1 MLTLAFALAVGERWG
16 GAAATSLA
24 EIGGRLMLQ
33 ETDPAD
39 KAQHTNG
46 FKIKERHPD
55 QTETEGSSS
64 CCREREKALYLTL
77 SSSEDAKEIL
87 STTLE
92 EALDQGGPHSPS
104 TDQASIQPEVD
115 SDLCHAF
122 NILNA
127 RRKTSILR
135 VKISSSGQYET
146 DGTNLLA
153 EET

>member
-16 GAAATSLA
+16 GAAATSRA
-24 EIGGRLMLQ
+24 EIGESLMLQ
-33 ETDPAD
+33 ETDPVD
-39 KAQHTNG
+39 KVQHANG
-46 FKIKERHPD
+46 FKIKERHQD

-77 SSSEDAKEIL
+77 LSSEDAKEIL
-87 STTLE
+87 TATPE
-92 EALDQGGPHSPS
+92 EALDQDGPHSPS

-115 SDLCHAF
+115 QPEVDSDLCHVF

-135 VKISSSGQYET
+135 AKISSSGQYC
-146 DGTNLLA
+146 GQY
-153 EET
+153 